1 MKRTFDFGKINYTGS
16 GRRYPVTVEVEL
28 KRRGGEKTFTVDR
41 KTGERTYTGNTTPE
55 YVEFSACGNIWNT
68 TKTDIV
74 CGGQCLD
81 TIAKYVKDPV
91 FKEIHKLWQQ
101 YHLNGMHAG
110 TPEQEKAIEE
120 WKAAGNKYD
129 YTAVCEYLKSID
141 LYEVNY
147 TGLSIGR
154 RYENEPYRYG
164 RAWLIQE
171 IPGDALLRIEHMLS
185 TGTEA

>member
-16 GRRYPVTVEVEL
+16 GRCYPVTVEVEL

-101 YHLNGMHAG
+101 YHLNDS
-110 TPEQEKAIEE
+110 E
-120 WKAAGNKYD
+120 
-129 YTAVCEYLKSID
+129 L
-141 LYEVNY
+141 
-147 TGLSIGR
+147 
-154 RYENEPYRYG
+154 
-164 RAWLIQE
+164 
-171 IPGDALLRIEHMLS
+171 MLS
-185 TGTEA
+185 FLPYIT